1 LQDDLSP
8 VPLHRR
14 AFRDTCGILV
24 ATYRIGKIDMTD
36 DLNPQWE
43 RHFEGIADELL
54 RLVMACRVRLREP
67 GVIERVLRNDA
78 SVCGR
83 KNERSFRKMRNL
95 LVAYYDSVGKA
106 VDRIGPE
113 ETKKIIEVITEQ
125 KKKLRDAAGS

>member
-1 LQDDLSP
+1 
-8 VPLHRR
+8 
-14 AFRDTCGILV
+14 
-24 ATYRIGKIDMTD
+24 MTD

-43 RHFEGIADELL
+43 RHFEVIADELL
-54 RLVMACRVRLREP
+54 HLAIACGVRLREP

-95 LVAYYDSVGKA
+95 LVAYYDSLGKA

-125 KKKLRDAAGS
+125 KKRLRDSGGR

>member
-1 LQDDLSP
+1 MEYGM
-8 VPLHRR
+8 VRCPLIDER
-14 AFRDTCGILV
+14 FGI
-24 ATYRIGKIDMTD
+24 R
-36 DLNPQWE
+36 
-43 RHFEGIADELL
+43 
-54 RLVMACRVRLREP
+54 
-67 GVIERVLRNDA
+67 VIERVLRNDA